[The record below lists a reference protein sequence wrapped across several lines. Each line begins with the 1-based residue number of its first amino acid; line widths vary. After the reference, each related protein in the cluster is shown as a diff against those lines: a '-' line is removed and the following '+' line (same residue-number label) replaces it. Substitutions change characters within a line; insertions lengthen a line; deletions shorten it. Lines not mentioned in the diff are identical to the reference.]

1 MSALDIVIFGGSGDL
16 SLRKLMP
23 ALYFLYGQKK
33 LPEDSRILALSRA
46 GVSQDDFRAEV
57 LEKLRIFLGSAYV
70 EAEAGAFVKLIGY
83 MSLDIS
89 DSSGWDGLADYL
101 APVEDREI
109 IYYMAVPPNLFGT
122 VCEQLNRA
130 KLNPAD
136 SRLVVEKPLGEDEQS
151 AEQVNKILS
160 AGFRESQIYRIDHY
174 LGKQAIQNL
183 LALRF
188 SNRLISAV
196 WNNDHIESVQI
207 TVAESVGVEGRA
219 EYLDHAGILR
229 DMVQNHLIQI
239 LTCLAMETPLSLSAD
254 DIRDEKVRVVKAIR
268 PITTDNV
275 MDYVVRAQYISGHG
289 LSGYLEE
296 LNITSGENKGKKN
309 SDIEGTGETFV
320 ALKVMVDNDRWHNV
334 PFYLRTGKRLKNRF
348 AQIAIQF
355 KPIPRNIFNAPQN
368 NRIIINLQPDT
379 AITLDLFMKKM
390 FSDDQDLEHSRHGS
404 DLSLGDDVRIPDAYE
419 KLLGDVIAGNQA
431 YFVRHDEIIASWKW
445 IDGIRRAWEET
456 GLEMHSYPAGSM
468 GPSASDDLLA
478 ASGHKWYEG

>member
-23 ALYFLYGQKK
+23 ALYFLYGQGK

-70 EAEAGAFVKLIGY
+70 EAETGAFVKLISY
-83 MSLDIS
+83 MSLDIL

-109 IYYMAVPPNLFGT
+109 IYYMAVPPTLFGT
-122 VCEQLNRA
+122 VCEQLDRA
-130 KLNPAD
+130 KLNPAG

-183 LALRF
+183 LAFRF
-188 SNRLISAV
+188 EGGMIEGKWNRDYISNI
-196 WNNDHIESVQI
+196 QI
-207 TVAESVGVEGRA
+207 TVAETVGVEGRA
-219 EYLDHAGILR
+219 AFLDRAGILR
-229 DMVQNHLIQI
+229 DMIQNHLMQI
-239 LTCLAMETPLSLSAD
+239 LCFIAMDKPAKLVAD
-254 DIRDEKVRVVKAIR
+254 EVRDEKVKTVRALCPVTGDNIR
-268 PITTDNV
+268 HH
-275 MDYVVRAQYISGHG
+275 VVRGQYIAGESDGV
-289 LSGYLEE
+289 SVPGYLEE
-296 LNITSGENKGKKN
+296 IQETGA
-309 SDIEGTGETFV
+309 EGTGETFV
-320 ALKVMVDNDRWHNV
+320 AVKVMIDNDRWRGV
-334 PFYLRTGKRLKNRF
+334 PFYLRTGKRLADRF
-348 AQIAIQF
+348 VRITVE
-355 KPIPRNIFNAPQN
+355 FNPGKSDAG
-368 NRIIINLQPDT
+368 RVIIDIQPDMT
-379 AITLDLFMKKM
+379 IRF
-390 FSDDQDLEHSRHGS
+390 DDREVAGLVGN
-404 DLSLGDDVRIPDAYE
+404 VRIPDAYE

-445 IDGIRRAWEET
+445 IDGIRRAWDAT
-456 GLEMHSYPAGSM
+456 GLEMYSYPAGSM